1 MLALQS
7 VLAVLRFVL
16 ELCLIAAYGY
26 FGFTFSGAAGWILG
40 IGLPAALIALWGTF
54 VAPRAPRRLEGGARF
69 ALETVLFL
77 LGTGA
82 LAAVGLWPWGVAL
95 FVVFI
100 LDLVLLERSGKP
112 AWAAPPV

>member
-16 ELCLIAAYGY
+16 ELCLVAAFGY

-40 IGLPAALIALWGTF
+40 IGLPAALIVVWGAL
-54 VAPRAPRRLEGGARF
+54 VAPRAPRRREGGSRF

-82 LAAVGLWPWGVAL
+82 LAAVGLWPWGVTL
-95 FVVFI
+95 FIVFVV
-100 LDLVLLERSGKP
+100 DLVLLEWLGTP
-112 AWAAPPV
+112 AWATP